1 MEIMQIVE
9 GILTLATFAGVMWN
23 AFKWI
28 DKANDIKK
36 EVKDIKEEV
45 KDIKEEQYVHS
56 KAILGLL
63 DGQHQQGLNHRSQ
76 DSYNMMIEHLE
87 KKAHD
92 D

>member
-1 MEIMQIVE
+1 MGTVETMQLIE
-9 GILTLATFAGVMWN
+9 GFLTLATFIGVLWS

-28 DKANDIKK
+28 DKTNDIKD
-36 EVKDIKEEV
+36 DI

-76 DSYNMMIEHLE
+76 DSFNMMIEHLE